1 MKLLASGRGSVAL
14 PPRPCS
20 HKLLACFLARFLL
33 VLDIKPLQADVALSP
48 FLPPPFFFLFPLS
61 FSPSLREVVRG
72 GVTLLSC
79 PLYRFETE
87 EQNHR

>member
-48 FLPPPFFFLFPLS
+48 FLPFFFSFPSFFLS
-61 FSPSLREVVRG
+61 FP
-72 GVTLLSC
+72 
-79 PLYRFETE
+79 
-87 EQNHR
+87 

>member
-1 MKLLASGRGSVAL
+1 MKLLASGRGSVAF

-20 HKLLACFLARFLL
+20 HKLLACFLARVLL
-33 VLDIKPLQADVALSP
+33 VLDIKPLQADVALFP
-48 FLPPPFFFLFPLS
+48 FLPSFFFSFPS
-61 FSPSLREVVRG
+61 FSPTLGEVVIG

-79 PLYRFETE
+79 PLCRFETE